1 MNSLENP
8 DNHLCGL
15 EIYWMF
21 CWFQFKQRRGGRVYI
36 QLLFLL
42 LLLLLFFFIY
52 VYREEQPE
60 FYLHSP
66 PPPTKYISIYGRGGG
81 GGGREGGEP
90 GGRAIISRHEEEEE
104 EEELREV
111 LEEALHLLSSPT
123 YTCRKLIA
131 MGGYSCNYKTDGEKY
146 VCHDPPVYVQGVYC
160 LVYALGAGHDFT
172 FDAHMA
178 KFGCEVYTFD
188 DDYAHRNY
196 PTHMGDRLW
205 FYKIRVGTH
214 FVKQYYFSTSSSTNP
229 QVIHYGPLP
238 AIRARLG
245 HNHNHL
251 HFLKMDIEGDE
262 WSVMEESLFKV
273 SGEEEGGGG
282 GGDGGEKN
290 CCGSGS
296 ERSNCSICFLFS
308 LSLSLSLSQSNILQ
322 QTQQVGLEV
331 HLDGLKTT
339 GNKTHPTPH
348 LLNMAR
354 RYLRVVTG
362 LRQHGFHLAHWEP
375 NFRGSEVITV
385 AGVTF
390 HVYFET
396 LWVNLKFQGGGRNMP
411 ATRLLPSILFPS

>member
-1 MNSLENP
+1 MVKSMCATTR
-8 DNHLCGL
+8 LC
-15 EIYWMF
+15 
-21 CWFQFKQRRGGRVYI
+21 
-36 QLLFLL
+36 
-42 LLLLLFFFIY
+42 
-52 VYREEQPE
+52 
-60 FYLHSP
+60 
-66 PPPTKYISIYGRGGG
+66 
-81 GGGREGGEP
+81 
-90 GGRAIISRHEEEEE
+90 
-104 EEELREV
+104 
-111 LEEALHLLSSPT
+111 
-123 YTCRKLIA
+123 TCRECIA
-131 MGGYSCNYKTDGEKY
+131 LCTRWGR
-146 VCHDPPVYVQGVYC
+146 
-160 LVYALGAGHDFT
+160 GHDFT

-262 WSVMEESLFKV
+262 WSVMEESLFK
-273 SGEEEGGGG
+273 
-282 GGDGGEKN
+282 
-290 CCGSGS
+290 
-296 ERSNCSICFLFS
+296 
-308 LSLSLSLSQSNILQ
+308 SNILQ
-322 QTQQVGLEV
+322 QTQQLGLEV

-348 LLNMAR
+348 LLNMAQ